1 MGVNIQPVI
10 TAVRRFFTPLICA
23 LVLGLLA
30 SCALQ
35 QPRDQSLQLV
45 KGSAPVFPADLKAK
59 GVGGKVTVQY
69 DVTPQG
75 QVVNA
80 RVVASEPPGLFDAAA
95 LEAVRSWRFRPQV
108 REGQIESVVGLISSL
123 EFRAP

>member
-1 MGVNIQPVI
+1 MDRNIEHVI
-10 TAVRRFFTPLICA
+10 TAVRRFFTPLICT

-30 SCALQ
+30 SCTLQ
-35 QPRDQSLQLV
+35 QLEDQSLQLI
-45 KGSAPVFPADLKAK
+45 KGSAPVYPADLRVL

-80 RVVASEPPGLFDAAA
+80 QVVASEPPGLFDAVA

-108 REGQIESVVGLISSL
+108 RDGQIESVVGLTSSL

>member
-1 MGVNIQPVI
+1 MDVNIVYVI
-10 TAVRRFFTPLICA
+10 TAVRRLFTPLMCT

-35 QPRDQSLQLV
+35 QPDNQTLQLV
-45 KGSAPVFPADLKAK
+45 EGSAPVYPADLRVK

-80 RVVASEPPGLFDAAA
+80 QVVASEPPGLFDAAA
-95 LEAVRSWRFRPQV
+95 LEDLGSWRFRPQV
-108 REGQIESVVGLISSL
+108 RNGQIESVVGLISSL
-123 EFRAP
+123 EFRAL

>member
-1 MGVNIQPVI
+1 MGVNIQYVI
-10 TAVRRFFTPLICA
+10 MAVRRVFTPLIYTLA
-23 LVLGLLA
+23 LGLLA

-35 QPRDQSLQLV
+35 QPGDQSLQLV
-45 KGSAPVFPADLKAK
+45 KGIVPVYPTDLRVK

-69 DVTPQG
+69 DVTAQG

-80 RVVASEPPGLFDAAA
+80 KIVVSEPPGLFDAAA

-108 REGQIESVVGLISSL
+108 RNGQIVSVVGLTSSL
-123 EFRAP
+123 EFRVP

>member
-1 MGVNIQPVI
+1 MNIEYVI
-10 TAVRRFFTPLICA
+10 TAVRWFFTPLICT

-35 QPRDQSLQLV
+35 QPDNQTLRLV
-45 KGSAPVFPADLKAK
+45 EGSAPVYPADLRVK

-75 QVVNA
+75 QVVNVQ
-80 RVVASEPPGLFDAAA
+80 VVASEPPGLFDAAA
-95 LEAVRSWRFRPQV
+95 LEAVGSWRFRPQV
-108 REGQIESVVGLISSL
+108 RNGQIESVVGLSSAL
-123 EFRAP
+123 EFRAL

>member
-1 MGVNIQPVI
+1 MDVDIVYVI
-10 TAVRRFFTPLICA
+10 TAVRRLFTPLMCL

-30 SCALQ
+30 SCTLQ
-35 QPRDQSLQLV
+35 QTDSQSVQLV
-45 KGSAPVFPADLKAK
+45 KGSAPVYPADLRVK
-59 GVGGKVTVQY
+59 GIGGKVTVQY

-80 RVVASEPPGLFDAAA
+80 QVVASEPPGLFDAAA
-95 LEAVRSWRFRPQV
+95 LEAVGSWRFRPQV
-108 REGQIESVVGLISSL
+108 RNGQIESVVGLISSL

>member
-1 MGVNIQPVI
+1 MDVNIDHVV
-10 TAVRRFFTPLICA
+10 TAVRRFFPPLICT

-30 SCALQ
+30 SCTLH
-35 QPRDQSLQLV
+35 QPDNQSLQLV
-45 KGSAPVFPADLKAK
+45 KGSSPVYPAGLRVR

-80 RVVASEPPGLFDAAA
+80 QVVASEPPGLFDAAA
-95 LEAVRSWRFRPQV
+95 LEAVGSWRFRPQV
-108 REGQIESVVGLISSL
+108 RDGQIESVVGLISSL